1 MIKQAR
7 NVNFRKLSVFFVISL
22 MLFVGL
28 FINEAAPSGII
39 FADFISFRFAPRDT
53 LDEQTP
59 FNLGPFVQ
67 VTPLDA
73 IEPGRTYV
81 MKVYYTTH
89 NQDAKEGF
97 RLDIPDGVELVDPRN
112 TLYIRLRAAHTAYS
126 TSVTDAPDA
135 NATKWRK
142 NALISLPI
150 YTLARWDPDSDT
162 RTYDGDGVFYGNRF
176 ARERHDGRYNMSYH
190 EDSDG
195 KWDDKGVFVNGNRI
209 TIRYSAEDFETVV
222 PTARQRSDLHKADAP
237 VVRLSYLITCFVRFP
252 VNPIEST
259 YRFEYEVNAAPPV
272 APPTDP
278 RSFDTSTFN
287 SDNWRRLNTD
297 SLLPTDL
304 PQRFLDASPPFTL
317 VTDVQDALR
326 PGLLQ
331 HPPTSKIFNPPTHAP
346 VYGTHGGSN
355 RPDND
360 PDTNYPLHEYMEDSR
375 QTGTDI
381 PDYSE
386 DHFYVTV
393 PGVVGSVVHVGWGFR
408 AAAGEAPPEITS
420 TLPLAAGSLRNV
432 LKFTYG
438 SAIDNLS
445 GGRFRIAFPADWK
458 VSNKFLSVMDGDT
471 EIYKTDKDGT
481 VSGTDTDRVAFEAD
495 KRITVALDSAWGTQR
510 DDRELIIQLG
520 DVTAPV
526 PPRLPNTDDR
536 GTADDEADDVAYE
549 IYEFLCSESTRNGVL
564 GLFDRPEV
572 RVGNI
577 IGGGT
582 DRDPLKRK
590 LTIEPGRVFSGEENT
605 EFTLTFTAPGPMHD
619 SSLTINYIGAIAHLG
634 PQDTLEI
641 EDFKVE
647 TRGGVKSDLLPE
659 DNPPTVPLST
669 LNLHIPITRLDTGQ
683 QIIVSYTRE
692 AGIGIGTGAG
702 TDADPFIKPEIIA
715 ETLVGVGDPSASDI
729 EVDEIIGGVW
739 VAKAGSGKVDLSPA
753 SVEAGSQR
761 RDIALTYTA
770 YTDLENATLTI
781 KPDGI
786 VIDDDTQKLQ
796 TSTSTDY
803 GYVSGSDGLEV
814 NDAGDTLE
822 WSGLDL
828 EKGKTVT
835 ARIRRVNILAEAGEY
850 KWVVM
855 VDGAELQEGQ
865 GTDIN
870 DRPILSVVK
879 TSGDAVRFE
888 VDGTD
893 TFPAG
898 SEQTIN
904 FKFIAD
910 STPIRDGEVRLTIPP
925 TLGSKPT
932 KADATAGE
940 VSVSGEAQKSRNA
953 GAIGA
958 DQITVSGHTITVA
971 IGQLDVGESVTIT
984 YGAADDSRAVLHHVA
999 GAVEVSGTFRTSS
1012 GASTRT
1018 AGTATVTLSN
1028 VEDGK
1033 GAAVLSPGTI
1043 EAGSS
1048 NQAIAVEFTA
1058 AGTMDGGAVSLG
1070 IPDGWGSMQEDPTKR
1085 NYVTVRGAGVSLLPD
1100 NINDRYAIA
1109 TIDTLA
1115 KGGSFRFIY
1124 GGGTGSDVGAVVQDN
1139 VGTAQ
1144 FVIRS
1149 DGDGDGVFEAITST
1163 LEHTDREKIRNP
1175 DKTQK
1180 IYEDAPG
1187 ILQVKVTSAL
1197 DGTGTVTL
1205 DTPSV
1210 RAASDDVVLVFTY
1223 TPSQTIE
1230 DGVLKFTV
1238 PSSWS
1243 QPQVEEVSLPGYTEV
1258 EGVGLGSVTD
1268 DDKFSVTVPIFSLD
1282 KANEIRITYGATD
1295 AGRAVASATTGVDAF
1310 RFAVQGGEGGNL
1322 APIRTQP
1329 TVTVNPQASGKG
1341 KAVIAVTDGEGT
1353 LHTGDTGRELTVT
1366 YTAAGQMIGG
1376 KVRLEVPAD
1385 WSAPTADTVEI
1396 TPAIAP
1402 TFSGQMA
1409 IVEGVNLSAN
1419 GTVTFVYTGDVQ
1431 PKPTADTGVAFAVG
1445 VHGGDAA
1452 DEFEDVSGDDT
1463 MLTVDVDE
1471 ARQGAGSGEVAPRI
1485 VDAGATGVNLTFTYT
1500 AAGFVNAPRE
1510 FRVHVPPGW
1519 TTPSSAAMD
1528 PENKG
1533 TYTVVH
1539 RQMGVA
1545 TTVSVEKLAPVD
1557 RDMVARVKL
1566 GGLEVEAG
1574 DEIIFT
1580 YHNADAPANREV
1592 SRFVMLFDGRQVASN
1607 VSVRVQDSTPTQLTL
1622 SSAGTVSADEG
1633 AMPLGITVGLRDA
1646 DGHEVAMASDV
1657 SVTLTSSS
1665 AGMFSELAE
1674 GTGTESIT
1682 VTVAGGE
1689 VSAMVYY
1696 QDSTPGMATIT
1707 ATAPGLTM
1715 ASQPV
1720 TVTTSVIA
1728 ITEGSVTIEPALA
1741 MAGDTVTVSAMGTA
1755 GRTVMFS
1762 VGSIV
1767 TDHSMAEVSSGTYSG
1782 AFTVVADQ
1790 HADGMYDVSVSLNGQ
1805 SVMVSNALTLDSTM
1819 PTVMAMASPE
1829 TVADGE
1835 PVEISATVSDASSI
1849 TSVMADVSTLDTTQ
1863 TDGVALTMGA
1873 DGSYSASLV
1882 VSEDNT
1888 AINGSKTITVTAIDA
1903 AGNSGIGTAMVTLD
1917 NMLSYTS
1924 VIPAGTSLFH
1934 VPLAVEGLDTVG
1946 DLREMLGSNANLLIV
1961 YDRATD
1967 LWNSRSDDVPI
1978 TADLGILV
1986 SMSAEATVTFTGY
1999 AWDDGAS
2006 TINLTAGSNLIG
2018 LPVNDARLTN
2028 VSDIAALF
2036 ATGVVASVVVSTAEG
2051 YKSVAAAGDV
2061 NDGPVMGD
2069 AAYLVTATTD
2079 ATAALIG
2086 TGWSQDTAAAAPI
2099 TLVSHQVAG
2108 QTPVLDVN
2116 GSVVDETTGVAQDGF
2131 RVKVKNLS
2139 TKAALNRVTSTE
2151 KTTGYNMTFVDL
2163 KVGHAAQVGDVLEI
2177 SADSPSPLIGVQPV
2191 RHIVTVDDVKA
2202 TRIELADLIAY
2213 EIPSETE
2220 LLRNYPNPF
2229 NPETWIPYRL
2239 ASDADVV
2246 LTIYDS
2252 TGLAVR
2258 TLDMGHQTAA
2268 VYESRAKAIYWDGR
2282 NRFGEQV
2289 ASGIYFYSLSAG
2301 DFSATRK
2308 MLILK

>member
-1 MIKQAR
+1 MIKPR
-7 NVNFRKLSVFFVISL
+7 DVNFRKLSVFFVISL
-22 MLFVGL
+22 MLVVGL
-28 FINEAAPSGII
+28 FINDAAPQGRIYS
-39 FADFISFRFAPRDT
+39 DLISIY
-53 LDEQTP
+53 
-59 FNLGPFVQ
+59 FN
-67 VTPLDA
+67 PLDSPEA
-73 IEPGRTYV
+73 TDIIPIDDITAGQYQLRV
-81 MKVYYTTH
+81 AYTSH
-89 NQDAKEGF
+89 NDDDKAGF
-97 RLDIPDGVELVDPRN
+97 RVDIPDGIVLDRSSLRVR
-112 TLYIRLRAAHTAYS
+112 IRAFTAGDS
-126 TSVTDAPDA
+126 RLAGAPLMFLPDTNAPDSVA
-135 NATKWRK
+135 FNAFTDSQKFG
-142 NALISLPI
+142 
-150 YTLARWDPDSDT
+150 ARRRSDGFYYFDSDPIPHHPRFKQSGT
-162 RTYDGDGVFYGNRF
+162 AEYALTGGESPFTDQTSIDQTGGRFLTLHDTDGEGTF
-176 ARERHDGRYNMSYH
+176 S
-190 EDSDG
+190 
-195 KWDDKGVFVNGNRI
+195 DKGIFLNGNEI
-209 TIRYSAEDFETVV
+209 IIRHSAGDFEDKTQ
-222 PTARQRSDLHKADAP
+222 PNRSAQEKTDRP
-237 VVRLSYLITCFVRFP
+237 IVQVTYLIWCDVTIP
-252 VNPIEST
+252 ASESDVT
-259 YRFEYEVNAAPPV
+259 YTFEYEVNTPASGASADAWRPLNRESIDVTASGKLPAAYHTGGAKEIDVTMDVPQNEFP
-272 APPTDP
+272 
-278 RSFDTSTFN
+278 DT
-287 SDNWRRLNTD
+287 
-297 SLLPTDL
+297 
-304 PQRFLDASPPFTL
+304 
-317 VTDVQDALR
+317 
-326 PGLLQ
+326 
-331 HPPTSKIFNPPTHAP
+331 KITVFVPNNKAP
-346 VYGTHGGSN
+346 VYGSHGFGPVLEPRESADSYIT
-355 RPDND
+355 RSRVGD
-360 PDTNYPLHEYMEDSR
+360 PDADTLSIKVR
-375 QTGTDI
+375 G
-381 PDYSE
+381 
-386 DHFYVTV
+386 
-393 PGVVGSVVHVGWGFR
+393 GASVQVGWGFR
-408 AAAGEAPPEITS
+408 ETADEEPPDITVATDS
-420 TLPLAAGSLRNV
+420 TLPLAAGSYWNV
-432 LKFTYG
+432 LKFTYRPT
-438 SAIDNLS
+438 ADNLS
-445 GGRFRIAFPADWK
+445 DGRFRIAFPSDWE
-458 VSNKFLSVMDGDT
+458 VSNKFLSVMEEGDDGPVT
-471 EIYKTDKDGT
+471 IYETNGEGA
-481 VSGTDTDRVAFEAD
+481 VSADSDTDRVDFEAD
-495 KRITVALDSAWGTQR
+495 KRITVALDSAWGPQR
-510 DDRELIIQLG
+510 FNRDLIIQLG
-520 DVTAPV
+520 DVTAPI
-526 PPRLPNTDDR
+526 PSRLDEAATDDY
-536 GTADDEADDVAYE
+536 AAHAE
-549 IYEFLCSESTRNGVL
+549 YEFLCSESTRNDVL
-564 GLFDRPEV
+564 SLLPSPPVV

-577 IGGGT
+577 KGGT

-605 EFTLTFTAPGPMHD
+605 EFTLTFTAPGPMHN
-619 SSLTINYIGAIAHLG
+619 SSLELLFGPEGADMAHLG
-634 PQDTLEI
+634 PQDTPVKA
-641 EDFKVE
+641 DFNVE
-647 TRGGVKSDLLPE
+647 PRGGATLD
-659 DNPPTVPLST
+659 DTTDPTPWTVDEGTATAPAKLT
-669 LNLHIPITRLDTGQ
+669 IPIAKLDTGQ
-683 QIIVSYTRE
+683 QIIVSYTR
-692 AGIGIGTGAG
+692 AAAIGSSA
-702 TDADPFIKPEIIA
+702 DADITAWTTVRRYAVKVS
-715 ETLVGVGDPSASDI
+715 TGTYASV
-729 EVDEIIGGVW
+729 EVSGGVW
-739 VAKAGSGKVDLSPA
+739 VAKAGSGKLDLSPA

-761 RDIALTYTA
+761 RDIDLTYEA
-770 YTDLENATLTI
+770 YTDLEDATITI
-781 KPDGI
+781 EPKGI
-786 VIDDDTQKLQ
+786 VLDDDQKLQ
-796 TSTSTDY
+796 TDTSTDY
-803 GYVSGSDGLEV
+803 GYVSGSEGLVV
-814 NDAGDTLE
+814 NDGDTLE

-835 ARIRRVNILAEAGEY
+835 AKIRRVNILAEADEY
-850 KWVVM
+850 EWGVM
-855 VDGAELQEGQ
+855 VNDTKLANDET
-865 GTDIN
+865 TDID

-888 VDGTD
+888 VDGDD
-893 TFPAG
+893 TFRAG
-898 SEQTIN
+898 SKATIN

-910 STPIRDGEVRLTIPP
+910 STPIRDGEVRLTIPS
-925 TLGSKPT
+925 TLGFSPPT

-940 VSVSGEAQKSRNA
+940 VAVSGEALKSGGA
-953 GAIGA
+953 GGIGA
-958 DQITVSGHTITVA
+958 DQITLSGRTITVA
-971 IGQLDVGESVTIT
+971 IGRLDVDESVTIT
-984 YGAADDSRAVLHHVA
+984 YGAADDSKAVLHHAA
-999 GAVEVSGTFRTSS
+999 GAVEVAGTFRTSR

-1028 VEDGK
+1028 VEDGM

-1048 NQAIAVEFTA
+1048 NRAIEVVFTA
-1058 AGTMDGGAVSLG
+1058 AGTMDGGAVSLE
-1070 IPDGWGSMQEDPTKR
+1070 IPDGWGSMQNDPTQR
-1085 NYVTVRGAGVSLLPD
+1085 NYVTTRGAGVSAVE
-1100 NINDRYAIA
+1100 IADRYAIA

-1124 GGGTGSDVGAVVQDN
+1124 GGGTGAAVGAEVQDN

-1149 DGDGDGVFEAITST
+1149 DGDGDGVFEAIESD
-1163 LEHTDREKIRNP
+1163 LEHTGREKIRNP

-1180 IYEDAPG
+1180 IYKDAAG

-1205 DTPSV
+1205 DTSSV

-1223 TPSQTIE
+1223 KPSQTIE
-1230 DGVLKFTV
+1230 DGELKFTV

-1258 EGVGLGSVTD
+1258 EGVGLGSVAD

-1282 KANEIRITYGATD
+1282 KANDIKITYGATD

-1310 RFAVQGGEGGNL
+1310 RFAVRGGESGNL

-1341 KAVIAVTDGEGT
+1341 KAVIAITDGEGS

-1366 YTAAGQMIGG
+1366 YTAAGQMVGG
-1376 KVRLEVPAD
+1376 KVRLAVPAG
-1385 WSAPTADTVEI
+1385 WSAPTADTVTI

-1431 PKPTADTGVAFAVG
+1431 PNVGTGVAFAVG

-1452 DEFEDVSGDDT
+1452 DDFDDVSGDET

-1471 ARQGAGSGEVAPRI
+1471 ARRGAGSGEVAPRI

-1500 AAGFVNAPRE
+1500 AVGLVNAPRE
-1510 FRVHVPPGW
+1510 FRVQVPPGW
-1519 TTPSSAAMD
+1519 TAPSSAPMD

-1533 TYTVVH
+1533 TYTVAH
-1539 RQMGVA
+1539 RHMGVT
-1545 TTVSVEKLAPVD
+1545 TTVSVEKLTPVG

-1580 YHNADAPANREV
+1580 YQNADAPANREV
-1592 SRFVMLFDGRQVASN
+1592 SEFVMLFDGQRVNSN

-1622 SSAGTVSADEG
+1622 SSAGTVSADDG

-1646 DGHEVAMASDV
+1646 EGHEVAMVSDV

-1665 AGMFSELAE
+1665 AGTFSELAE

-1696 QDSTPGMATIT
+1696 QDSTPGIATIT

-1767 TDHSMAEVSSGTYSG
+1767 TDHSMAEVSSGAYSG
-1782 AFTVVADQ
+1782 SFTVVADQ
-1790 HADGMYDVSVSLNGQ
+1790 HPDGMYDVSVSLNGQ

-1829 TVADGE
+1829 TIANGE

-1863 TDGVALTMGA
+1863 TDGVALTMGT
-1873 DGSYSASLV
+1873 DGAYSASVV

-1903 AGNSGIGTAMVTLD
+1903 AGNSGSGTAMVTLD
-1917 NMLSYTS
+1917 NQLSYTS
-1924 VIPAGTSLFH
+1924 QIPAGTSLFH
-1934 VPLAVEGLDTVG
+1934 VPLAVEGLNTVG
-1946 DLREMLGSNANLLIV
+1946 DLREMLGSDANLLIV
-1961 YDRATD
+1961 YDSATD

-1978 TADLGILV
+1978 TADLGILL

-2036 ATGVVASVVVSTAEG
+2036 ATGVVTSVVVSTADG
-2051 YKSVAAAGDV
+2051 YKSVTAAGDV

-2099 TLVSHQVAG
+2099 ALVNHQVAG
-2108 QTPVLDVN
+2108 QTPVLEVN
-2116 GSVVDETTGVAQDGF
+2116 GSVVDETNGVAQDGF

-2139 TKAALNRVTSTE
+2139 TKAALNRVTSAE
-2151 KTTGYNMTFVDL
+2151 AATGYNMTFVDL

-2191 RHIVTVDDVKA
+2191 RHIVTIDDVKA

-2239 ASDADVV
+2239 ASDAEVV

-2252 TGLAVR
+2252 TGLVVR
-2258 TLDMGHQTAA
+2258 TLDMGHQMAA

-2308 MLILK
+2308 MMILK

>member
-1 MIKQAR
+1 MIKRLNQR
-7 NVNFRKLSVFFVISL
+7 NVNFQKLSVFFVISL

-28 FINEAAPSGII
+28 FINEAAPQGLI
-39 FADFISFRFAPRDT
+39 FSDLMSFQFFPVGGTDEVAPQEERI
-53 LDEQTP
+53 
-59 FNLGPFVQ
+59 
-67 VTPLDA
+67 PLDA
-73 IEPGRTYV
+73 IEYGSTYW
-81 MKVYYTTH
+81 MKAYYTTH
-89 NQDAKEGF
+89 NDDGKQGF
-97 RLDIPDGVELVDPRN
+97 RLDIPDELELVDPRN
-112 TLYIRLRAAHTAYS
+112 TLSIRVRAFHTSYS
-126 TSVTDAPDA
+126 NSVLSSGTPPP
-135 NATKWRK
+135 NEVSGWFPGVTNYLQR
-142 NALISLPI
+142 
-150 YTLARWDPDSDT
+150 YTLARDHTNVAAGPKVPPSLGYPPGDE
-162 RTYDGDGVFYGNRF
+162 GDGVIYGNPSYHKGWF
-176 ARERHDGRYNMSYH
+176 AEVPYAYEMSYS
-190 EDSDG
+190 EDPPDLSDQNQ
-195 KWDDKGVFVNGNRI
+195 KGVFVNENRI
-209 TIRYSAEDFETVV
+209 TIRQSAD
-222 PTARQRSDLHKADAP
+222 DLEAVAQNPRNNDHKMDAP
-237 VVRLSYLITCFVRFP
+237 VVRVHYLITCKVRFP
-252 VNPIEST
+252 AVKPIST
-259 YRFEYEVNAAPPV
+259 TYTFSYEVQTEDDGWRPLNTTSLNVQNLPSRFHRFE
-272 APPTDP
+272 
-278 RSFDTSTFN
+278 TSTTPPDVTHN
-287 SDNWRRLNTD
+287 SRLLIFD
-297 SLLPTDL
+297 
-304 PQRFLDASPPFTL
+304 PQNR
-317 VTDVQDALR
+317 
-326 PGLLQ
+326 
-331 HPPTSKIFNPPTHAP
+331 AP
-346 VYGTHGGSN
+346 VYGPHGSSGK
-355 RPDND
+355 PDD
-360 PDTNYPLHEYMEDSR
+360 MSVTEYIHSRR
-375 QTGTDI
+375 QTGTPSDAN
-381 PDYSE
+381 
-386 DHFYVTV
+386 FYVTV
-393 PGVVGSVVHVGWGFR
+393 RGSASVQVGWGFR
-408 AAAGEAPPEITS
+408 EAAGDPLPDITVATDVDVEES

-432 LKFTYG
+432 LKFIYRPT
-438 SAIDNLS
+438 ADNLS
-445 GGRFRIAFPADWK
+445 GGRFRIAFPAGGWK
-458 VSNKFLSVMDGDT
+458 VSNKFLSVIDGDT
-471 EIYKTDKDGT
+471 EIYETDGDGN
-481 VSGTDTDRVAFEAD
+481 VSADSDTDRVTFEAD
-495 KRITVALDSAWGTQR
+495 KRITVALDSAWGPQR
-510 DDRELIIQLG
+510 GDRDLIIQFG
-520 DVTAPV
+520 DVTAPI
-526 PPRLPNTDDR
+526 PPRLPDTDNDAGDQNTN
-536 GTADDEADDVAYE
+536 VAYFT
-549 IYEFLCSESTRNGVL
+549 YQFLYSESTRNSVL
-564 GLFDRPEV
+564 GPLPSQPGV
-572 RVGNI
+572 RVGDI

-582 DRDPLKRK
+582 DRDPLERK
-590 LTIEPGRVFSGEENT
+590 LTIEPGRVFPGETDT
-605 EFTLTFTAPGPMHD
+605 EFTLTFTAPGPMYD
-619 SSLTINYIGAIAHLG
+619 SSLHIRYSGGAAHLG
-634 PQDTLEI
+634 PQDAPVR
-641 EDFKVE
+641 EDFKVTGRGQPKPILGSE
-647 TRGGVKSDLLPE
+647 TAPINFSNVGGAALLL
-659 DNPPTVPLST
+659 D
-669 LNLHIPITRLDTGQ
+669 IPIIKLDTGQ

-692 AGIGIGTGAG
+692 AGIGDGTDAG
-702 TDADPFIKPEIIA
+702 TDPFILPEITADTVIGSTIA
-715 ETLVGVGDPSASDI
+715 RYVNNDEDWAADI
-729 EVDEIIGGVW
+729 GADDVEVSGGVW
-739 VAKAGSGKVDLSPA
+739 VAAAGSGKLDLSPA

-761 RDIALTYTA
+761 RDITLTYTA
-770 YTDLENATLTI
+770 YTDLEGITLTI
-781 KPDGI
+781 EPKGI
-786 VIDDDTQKLQ
+786 VIDDDTQQLQ
-796 TSTSTDY
+796 TDTSTDY
-803 GYVSGSDGLEV
+803 GYVSGSEGFVV
-814 NDAGDTLE
+814 NDGDTLE

-835 ARIRRVNILAEAGEY
+835 ARIRRVNILAEADEY
-850 KWVVM
+850 EWGVM
-855 VDGAELQEGQ
+855 VDGEELANDTT
-865 GTDIN
+865 TDID

-888 VDGTD
+888 VDGED
-893 TFPAG
+893 TFRAG
-898 SEQTIN
+898 SKAKIN

-910 STPIRDGEVRLTIPP
+910 STPIRDGEVRLTIPS
-925 TLGSKPT
+925 TLGSPPT

-940 VSVSGEAQKSRNA
+940 VAVEGDADKSGGA
-953 GAIGA
+953 GDIGA
-958 DQITVSGHTITVA
+958 DQITVSGRTITVA
-971 IGQLDVGESVTIT
+971 IGRLDVGGSVTIK
-984 YGAADDSRAVLHHVA
+984 YGAADDSQAVLHHVA
-999 GAVEVSGTFRTSS
+999 GAVQVSGTFRTSS

-1028 VEDGK
+1028 VEDGT
-1033 GAAVLSPGTI
+1033 GTAVLSPGTI

-1048 NQAIAVEFTA
+1048 NRAIEVVFTA

-1070 IPDGWGSMQEDPTKR
+1070 IPDGWGAMQNDPTQR
-1085 NYVTVRGAGVSLLPD
+1085 NYVTTRGAGVSAVE
-1100 NINDRYAIA
+1100 ITDRHAIA
-1109 TIDTLA
+1109 TIDTLS

-1124 GGGTGSDVGAVVQDN
+1124 GGGTGAAVGAEVQDN

-1144 FVIRS
+1144 FVIKS
-1149 DGDGDGVFEAITST
+1149 DGDGDGVFAALTSD
-1163 LEHTDREKIRNP
+1163 LEHTGREQIRNP

-1180 IYEDAPG
+1180 IYKDADG
-1187 ILQVKVTSAL
+1187 VLQVKVTSAL

-1210 RAASDDVVLVFTY
+1210 RAASDDVKLVFIY
-1223 TPSQTIE
+1223 KPSQTIE
-1230 DGVLKFTV
+1230 DGELRFTV

-1258 EGVGLGSVTD
+1258 DGVGLGSVMD

-1282 KANEIRITYGATD
+1282 KANEITITYGATE

-1310 RFAVQGGEGGNL
+1310 RFAVQGGESGNL

-1366 YTAAGQMIGG
+1366 YTAVGQMVGG
-1376 KVRLEVPAD
+1376 KVRLEVPAG
-1385 WSAPTADTVEI
+1385 WSAPTAETVAI
-1396 TPAIAP
+1396 TPAIPP

-1431 PKPTADTGVAFAVG
+1431 PKVGTGVAFAVG
-1445 VHGGDAA
+1445 VDGGDAA
-1452 DEFEDVSGDDT
+1452 DKFDNVSGDET

-1471 ARQGAGSGEVAPRI
+1471 ARQGAGSGEVTPRI

-1500 AAGFVNAPRE
+1500 AVGIINAPRE
-1510 FRVHVPPGW
+1510 FRVQVPIGW
-1519 TTPSSAAMD
+1519 TAPSSAAMD

-1533 TYTVVH
+1533 TYTVAH
-1539 RQMGVA
+1539 RHMGVA
-1545 TTVSVEKLAPVD
+1545 TTVSVEKLAPVG

-1592 SRFVMLFDGRQVASN
+1592 SEFVMLFDGRQVGSN
-1607 VSVRVQDSTPTQLTL
+1607 VSVRVQASTPSQLTL
-1622 SSAGTVSADEG
+1622 SSAGTVSADDG

-1657 SVTLTSSS
+1657 AVTLTSSS
-1665 AGMFSELAE
+1665 AGTFSELAE

-1682 VTVAGGE
+1682 VTVAGGD

-1696 QDSTPGMATIT
+1696 QDSTPGIATIT

-1720 TVTTSVIA
+1720 TVTTSVVA

-1767 TDHSMAEVSSGTYSG
+1767 TDRSMAEVSSGAYSG
-1782 AFTVVADQ
+1782 SFTVVADQ

-1805 SVMVSNALTLDSTM
+1805 GAMVSNALTLDSTM
-1819 PTVMAMASPE
+1819 PTVMAMAAPD
-1829 TVADGE
+1829 TVANGE

-1849 TSVMADVSTLDTTQ
+1849 TSVMADVSMLDTTQ
-1863 TDGVALTMGA
+1863 TDAVSLTMGA
-1873 DGSYSASLV
+1873 DGSYSASVV

-1888 AINGSKTITVTAIDA
+1888 AINGAKTITVTAIDA
-1903 AGNSGIGTAMVTLD
+1903 AGNSGSGTAMVTLD

-1924 VIPAGTSLFH
+1924 TIPAGTSLFH
-1934 VPLAVEGLDTVG
+1934 VPLAVEGLNTVG
-1946 DLREMLGSNANLLIV
+1946 DLREMLGSDANLLIV
-1961 YDRATD
+1961 YDSATD

-1978 TADLGILV
+1978 TPDLGILI
-1986 SMSAEATVTFTGY
+1986 SMSVEATVTFTGY

-2036 ATGVVASVVVSTAEG
+2036 ATGVVASVVVSTADG

-2086 TGWSQDTAAAAPI
+2086 TGWSNDTAAAAPSG
-2099 TLVSHQVAG
+2099 LVSHQVAG

-2116 GSVVDETTGVAQDGF
+2116 GSVVDETTGVVQDGF

-2139 TKAALNRVTSTE
+2139 TKAALNRVTSAET
-2151 KTTGYNMTFVDL
+2151 TTGYNMTFVDL

-2191 RHIVTVDDVKA
+2191 RHIVTIDDVKA

-2220 LLRNYPNPF
+2220 LLHNYPNPF

-2239 ASDADVV
+2239 ASDAEVV

-2252 TGLAVR
+2252 TGQVVR
-2258 TLDMGHQTAA
+2258 TLDMGHQMAA

-2301 DFSATRK
+2301 EFSATRK
-2308 MLILK
+2308 MMILK

>member
-1 MIKQAR
+1 MIKPR
-7 NVNFRKLSVFFVISL
+7 NVNFRKLSVFFVIGL
-22 MLFVGL
+22 VLFVGL
-28 FINEAAPSGII
+28 FINEAAPQGLI
-39 FADFISFRFAPRDT
+39 FSDLISFQFHPIRGADEEAPLSGT
-53 LDEQTP
+53 II
-59 FNLGPFVQ
+59 
-67 VTPLDA
+67 PLDA
-73 IEPGRTYV
+73 IEPGSTYW
-81 MKVYYTTH
+81 MRALYTTH
-89 NQDAKEGF
+89 NDDGKKGF
-97 RLDIPDGVELVDPRN
+97 RLDIPPEVELVDPKG
-112 TLYIRLRAAHTAYS
+112 TLSVRVRAFHTSYS
-126 TSVTDAPDA
+126 NDELSSSTPPPNVVDGWFPGAVDY
-135 NATKWRK
+135 
-142 NALISLPI
+142 LPR
-150 YTLARWDPDSDT
+150 YTLARDHTNVRPGRLWRSRGTPPGDE
-162 RTYDGDGVFYGNRF
+162 GDGVIYGNEIAISRGYHTGWF
-176 ARERHDGRYNMSYH
+176 AENPYAYEMDYS
-190 EDSDG
+190 EDPLALSDQNQ
-195 KWDDKGVFVNGNRI
+195 KGIFVIDNRI
-209 TIRYSAEDFETVV
+209 TIRQSVDDLEALGEAAD
-222 PTARQRSDLHKADAP
+222 QRNNDHKMDAP
-237 VVRLSYLITCFVRFP
+237 VVRVHYLLTYKVRFP
-252 VNPIEST
+252 VNTDDAT
-259 YRFEYEVNAAPPV
+259 YTFSYEVETEDDGWRELDTTSLDIQNLPSRFHHFIVRTPADFAAL
-272 APPTDP
+272 AA
-278 RSFDTSTFN
+278 N
-287 SDNWRRLNTD
+287 SRNEIY
-297 SLLPTDL
+297 
-304 PQRFLDASPPFTL
+304 SPEN
-317 VTDVQDALR
+317 R
-326 PGLLQ
+326 
-331 HPPTSKIFNPPTHAP
+331 AP
-346 VYGTHGGSN
+346 VYGPHGAAGRPAGVSTTQYIEN
-355 RPDND
+355 R
-360 PDTNYPLHEYMEDSR
+360 R
-375 QTGTDI
+375 QTGTPSDAN
-381 PDYSE
+381 
-386 DHFYVTV
+386 FYVTV
-393 PGVVGSVVHVGWGFR
+393 RAPSVQVQVGWDFR
-408 AAAGEAPPEITS
+408 AAAADEPPYITVATDADEAAS
-420 TLPLAAGSLRNV
+420 TYPLAAGSLRNV
-432 LKFTYG
+432 LEFTYRPT
-438 SAIDNLS
+438 AENLS
-445 GGRFRIAFPADWK
+445 GGRFRIAFPSGWE

-481 VSGTDTDRVAFEAD
+481 VSGTDTSRVDFEAD
-495 KRITVALDSAWGTQR
+495 KRITVALDSAWGPQR
-510 DDRELIIQLG
+510 VDRYLIIQLG
-520 DVTAPV
+520 DVTTPV
-526 PPRLPNTDDR
+526 PSRLPATDNR
-536 GTADDEADDVAYE
+536 GTAYE
-549 IYEFLCSESTRNGVL
+549 TYEFLCSESTRNDVL
-564 GLFDRPEV
+564 GLFSRPKV

-577 IGGGT
+577 IGGGA
-582 DRDPLKRK
+582 RDSLKRK
-590 LTIEPGRVFSGEENT
+590 LTIEPGRVFSGETNT

-619 SSLTINYIGAIAHLG
+619 SDLELLFGPEGVDMAHLG
-634 PQDTLEI
+634 PMDTFDKT
-641 EDFKVE
+641 DFTVRG
-647 TRGGVKSDLLPE
+647 RGGADDPTQDDLS
-659 DNPPTVPLST
+659 VT
-669 LNLHIPITRLDTGQ
+669 LGTATDPAKLKINSITLDKGQ

-692 AGIGIGTGAG
+692 EGIGPGTGAG
-702 TDADPFIKPEIIA
+702 DDFIAPSITARTVVTGAAWFSIA
-715 ETLVGVGDPSASDI
+715 RRTRLGAHVE
-729 EVDEIIGGVW
+729 EIIGGEW
-739 VAKAGSGKVDLSPA
+739 VDVAGSGKLDLVPA

-761 RDIALTYTA
+761 RDITLTYEA

-781 KPDGI
+781 EPDGI
-786 VIDDDTQKLQ
+786 VLDDDQKLQ
-796 TSTSTDY
+796 TDTSTDY
-803 GYVSGSDGLEV
+803 GYVSGSEGLVVNADG
-814 NDAGDTLE
+814 NKIE

-835 ARIRRVNILAEAGEY
+835 ARIRRVNILAEADEY
-850 KWVVM
+850 LWKVN
-855 VDGAELQEGQ
+855 VDDEPLQAGQ
-865 GTDIN
+865 GTDID

-888 VDGTD
+888 VDGEN
-893 TFPAG
+893 TFRAG
-898 SEQTIN
+898 SKATIK

-932 KADATAGE
+932 TADATAGE
-940 VSVSGEAQKSRNA
+940 VSVSGEALKSGGA
-953 GAIGA
+953 GGIGA
-958 DQITVSGHTITVA
+958 DQITISGRTITVA
-971 IGQLDVGESVTIT
+971 IGRLDVDESVTIT
-984 YGAADDSRAVLHHVA
+984 YGAADDSKAVLHHAA
-999 GAVEVSGTFRTSS
+999 GAVQVSGTFRTSS

-1028 VEDGK
+1028 VEDGT
-1033 GAAVLSPGTI
+1033 GTARLSPGSI

-1048 NQAIAVEFTA
+1048 NRAIEVEFTA
-1058 AGTMDGGAVSLG
+1058 AGTMDGGAVSLE
-1070 IPDGWGSMQEDPTKR
+1070 IPDGWGSLQEDPTKR
-1085 NYVTVRGAGVSLLPD
+1085 NYVTTRGAGVSAVE
-1100 NINDRYAIA
+1100 IADRYAIA

-1115 KGGSFRFIY
+1115 EGGSFRFIY
-1124 GGGTGSDVGAVVQDN
+1124 GGGTGSDVGAEVQDN

-1163 LEHTDREKIRNP
+1163 LEHTGREKIRNP
-1175 DKTQK
+1175 DKTQFLYK
-1180 IYEDAPG
+1180 DAAG

-1205 DTPSV
+1205 DTSSV

-1223 TPSQTIE
+1223 KPSQTIE
-1230 DGVLKFTV
+1230 DGELKFTV

-1258 EGVGLGSVTD
+1258 DGVGLGSVTD
-1268 DDKFSVTVPIFSLD
+1268 DDRFSVTVPIFSLD
-1282 KANEIRITYGATD
+1282 KANEITITYGATD

-1310 RFAVQGGEGGNL
+1310 RFAVRGGESGNL

-1366 YTAAGQMIGG
+1366 YTAAGQMVGG
-1376 KVRLEVPAD
+1376 KVRLAVPAG
-1385 WSAPTADTVEI
+1385 WSAPTADTVTI

-1431 PKPTADTGVAFAVG
+1431 PNVGTGVAFAVG

-1452 DEFEDVSGDDT
+1452 DDFDDVSGDET

-1500 AAGFVNAPRE
+1500 AVGLVNAPRE
-1510 FRVHVPPGW
+1510 FRVQVPPGW
-1519 TTPSSAAMD
+1519 TAPSSAAMD

-1533 TYTVVH
+1533 TYTVAH
-1539 RQMGVA
+1539 RHMGVT
-1545 TTVSVEKLAPVD
+1545 TTVSVEKLAPVG

-1574 DEIIFT
+1574 DEISFT

-1592 SRFVMLFDGRQVASN
+1592 SNFVMLFDGRPVDSN
-1607 VSVRVQDSTPTQLTL
+1607 VSVRVQASTPSQLTL
-1622 SSAGTVSADEG
+1622 SSAGTVSADDG

-1646 DGHEVAMASDV
+1646 EGHEVAMASDV
-1657 SVTLTSSS
+1657 AVTLTSSS
-1665 AGMFSELAE
+1665 AGTFSELAE

-1682 VTVAGGE
+1682 VTVAGGD

-1715 ASQPV
+1715 ASHPV

-1741 MAGDTVTVSAMGTA
+1741 RAGDTVTVSAMGTA

-1767 TDHSMAEVSSGTYSG
+1767 TDRSMAEVSSGAYSG
-1782 AFTVVADQ
+1782 SFTVVADPHADVVQ
-1790 HADGMYDVSVSLNGQ
+1790 HPDGMYDVSVSLNGQ
-1805 SVMVSNALTLDSTM
+1805 SAMVSNALTLDSTM

-1835 PVEISATVSDASSI
+1835 SVEISATVSDASSI
-1849 TSVMADVSTLDTTQ
+1849 TSVMADVSMLDTTQ
-1863 TDGVALTMGA
+1863 TDAVALTMGA
-1873 DGSYSASLV
+1873 DGSYSASVV
-1882 VSEDNT
+1882 VSEANT
-1888 AINGSKTITVTAIDA
+1888 ALNGAKTITITAIDA
-1903 AGNSGIGTAMVTLD
+1903 AGNSGSGTAMVTLD
-1917 NMLSYTS
+1917 NKLSYTS
-1924 VIPAGTSLFH
+1924 QIPAGISLFH

-1978 TADLGILV
+1978 TADLGILL

-2006 TINLTAGSNLIG
+2006 TLNLTAGSNFIG
-2018 LPVNDARLTN
+2018 LPVNDARLNN
-2028 VSDIAALF
+2028 VSDIAGLF
-2036 ATGVVASVVVSTAEG
+2036 ARGVVVSVVVLTAEG
-2051 YKSVAAAGDV
+2051 YKSVAAAADV
-2061 NDGPVMGD
+2061 NDGLVEDVNDEPVMGD

-2079 ATAALIG
+2079 ATAILLG
-2086 TGWSQDTAAAAPI
+2086 TGWSQDTTGAAPSG
-2099 TLVSHQVAG
+2099 LVTHQVAG

-2116 GSVVDETTGVAQDGF
+2116 GSVVDETTGVVQDGF

-2139 TKAALNRVTSTE
+2139 TKAALNRVTSAETA
-2151 KTTGYNMTFVDL
+2151 TGYNMTFVDL

-2246 LTIYDS
+2246 LTIYD
-2252 TGLAVR
+2252 TAGQVVR

-2301 DFSATRK
+2301 EFSATRK

>member
-1 MIKQAR
+1 MVKPK
-7 NVNFRKLSVFFVISL
+7 NVNFRKLSVFFILSL
-22 MLFVGL
+22 ILFVGL
-28 FINEAAPSGII
+28 FINEAAPQGVVFSDLVGFQILPYGSQHAVRSGDLIAMKDI
-39 FADFISFRFAPRDT
+39 RHGNAY
-53 LDEQTP
+53 
-59 FNLGPFVQ
+59 NL
-67 VTPLDA
+67 
-73 IEPGRTYV
+73 R
-81 MKVYYTTH
+81 VYYTSH
-89 NQDAKEGF
+89 NTDNKEGF
-97 RLDIPDGVELVDPRN
+97 RVTIPEGIELIPGSIHVRV
-112 TLYIRLRAAHTAYS
+112 R
-126 TSVTDAPDA
+126 
-135 NATKWRK
+135 
-142 NALISLPI
+142 ALIPGS
-150 YTLARWDPDSDT
+150 
-162 RTYDGDGVFYGNRF
+162 RF
-176 ARERHDGRYNMSYH
+176 IRGTSIAGPFR
-190 EDSDG
+190 SDG
-195 KWDDKGVFVNGNRI
+195 MVFRNPPYHSSFTESPFTHKMNFHEGIGGGNWGDKGVYYDGNQI
-209 TIRYSAEDFETVV
+209 TIRQSA
-222 PTARQRSDLHKADAP
+222 SDLYDLDDADRAAMDPPLAARNRNDEP
-237 VVRLSYLITCFVRFP
+237 VVRITYLLYCQIRFP
-252 VNPIEST
+252 TKSTAETYKFT
-259 YRFEYEVNAAPPV
+259 YRVNAPG
-272 APPTDP
+272 
-278 RSFDTSTFN
+278 DTS
-287 SDNWRRLNTD
+287 SDNWREMDTTSIVTVDPNSNTD
-297 SLLPTDL
+297 GLLSITGYGNLPSKFHSGGGYPAMAYWTTDNTLTGPLHHVLTGDVRSAYAVAVHVPNDRSPIYGSHGAPNFDRHGILLPAPLYGVTHD
-304 PQRFLDASPPFTL
+304 PSIHNRRQRLGD
-317 VTDVQDALR
+317 
-326 PGLLQ
+326 
-331 HPPTSKIFNPPTHAP
+331 
-346 VYGTHGGSN
+346 
-355 RPDND
+355 
-360 PDTNYPLHEYMEDSR
+360 
-375 QTGTDI
+375 
-381 PDYSE
+381 
-386 DHFYVTV
+386 
-393 PGVVGSVVHVGWGFR
+393 PGVPADEPRAESDANFYLRVQGAAEVEVGWGFR
-408 AAAGEAPPEITS
+408 EAADDELPDITVATDN

-432 LKFTYG
+432 LKFTYTPTT
-438 SAIDNLS
+438 DNLS
-445 GGRFRIAFPADWK
+445 GGRFRIAFPSGWK
-458 VSNKFLSVMDGDT
+458 VSNKFISIIEREVGDDSTVIGLYSTDGA
-471 EIYKTDKDGT
+471 GT
-481 VSGTDTDRVAFEAD
+481 VLADSDTDRVDFEAD
-495 KRITVALDSAWGTQR
+495 KRITVAFDSAWGPQR
-510 DDRELIIQLG
+510 RDRELLILLG
-520 DVTAPV
+520 DVTAPI
-526 PPRLPNTDDR
+526 PSRLSHTDNR
-536 GTADDEADDVAYE
+536 GAPYE
-549 IYEFLCSESTRNGVL
+549 IYEFLCSESTRNDVL
-564 GLFDRPEV
+564 GLFDRPAV

-605 EFTLTFTAPGPMHD
+605 EFTLTFTAPGPMHG
-619 SSLTINYIGAIAHLG
+619 SSLDLSFGPPGLDMAHLG
-634 PQDTLEI
+634 PQNTPVAENFNVD
-641 EDFKVE
+641 
-647 TRGGVKSDLLPE
+647 TRGGAKLDYSTDPTTPWTVTAGMAPDPP
-659 DNPPTVPLST
+659 DPANPPTPAKLT
-669 LNLHIPITRLDTGQ
+669 IPIETLDKGQ

-692 AGIGIGTGAG
+692 EGIGDSA
-702 TDADPFIKPEIIA
+702 DADITA
-715 ETLVGVGDPSASDI
+715 ETTVGSTTAPIPEADVS
-729 EVDEIIGGVW
+729 GGEW
-739 VAKAGSGKVDLSPA
+739 VAKAGSGKLDLEPS

-761 RDIALTYTA
+761 RDITLTYTA
-770 YTDLENATLTI
+770 YTDLEGATITI
-781 KPDGI
+781 EPDGI
-786 VIDDDTQKLQ
+786 VIDDDQKLQ
-796 TSTSTDY
+796 TDTSTDY
-803 GYVSGSDGLEV
+803 GYVSGSEGLVVNADG
-814 NDAGDTLE
+814 NMIE
-822 WSGLDL
+822 WSSLDL

-835 ARIRRVNILAEAGEY
+835 ARIRRVNILAEADEY
-850 KWVVM
+850 LWEVN
-855 VDGAELQEGQ
+855 VDGKPLEEGQ
-865 GTDIN
+865 ATDID
-870 DRPILSVVK
+870 DRSILSVVK

-888 VDGTD
+888 VDGEA
-893 TFPAG
+893 TFSAG

-910 STPIRDGEVRLTIPP
+910 STPIRDGEVRLTIPS
-925 TLGSKPT
+925 TLGSPPT

-958 DQITVSGHTITVA
+958 DQITISGRTITVA
-971 IGQLDVGESVTIT
+971 IGQLDVGGSVTIT
-984 YGAADDSRAVLHHVA
+984 YGAADDSRAVLHHAA
-999 GAVEVSGTFRTSS
+999 GAVQVSGTFRTSS

-1028 VEDGK
+1028 VEDGM

-1048 NQAIAVEFTA
+1048 NRAIEVVFTA
-1058 AGTMDGGAVSLG
+1058 AGTMDGGAVSLE
-1070 IPDGWGSMQEDPTKR
+1070 IPDGWGSMQNDPTQR
-1085 NYVTVRGAGVSLLPD
+1085 NYVTTRGAGVSLDPD
-1100 NINDRYAIA
+1100 DINDRYAIA

-1124 GGGTGSDVGAVVQDN
+1124 GGGTGAAVGAEVQDN

-1149 DGDGDGVFEAITST
+1149 DGDGDGVFDVLTSD
-1163 LEHTDREKIRNP
+1163 LEHTGREKIKNP
-1175 DKTQK
+1175 DKTQR
-1180 IYEDAPG
+1180 IYKDAPG

-1210 RAASDDVVLVFTY
+1210 RAASDDVKLVFTY
-1223 TPSQTIE
+1223 KPSQTIE
-1230 DGVLKFTV
+1230 DGMLRFTV

-1282 KANEIRITYGATD
+1282 KANDITITYGATE
-1295 AGRAVASATTGVDAF
+1295 AGRAVAAATTGVDAF
-1310 RFAVQGGEGGNL
+1310 RFAVRGGEGGNL
-1322 APIRTQP
+1322 APIQTQP

-1396 TPAIAP
+1396 TPAIPP

-1431 PKPTADTGVAFAVG
+1431 PNVGTGVAFAVG

-1452 DEFEDVSGDDT
+1452 DSFANVSGDET
-1463 MLTVDVDE
+1463 MLTVDVGE

-1500 AAGFVNAPRE
+1500 AVGIISAPRE
-1510 FRVHVPPGW
+1510 FRVQVPAGW
-1519 TTPSSAAMD
+1519 TAPSSAAMD

-1539 RQMGVA
+1539 RHMGVA
-1545 TTVSVEKLAPVD
+1545 TTVSVEKLAPVA

-1574 DEIIFT
+1574 DEISFN

-1592 SRFVMLFDGRQVASN
+1592 SNFVMLFDGRPVDSN
-1607 VSVRVQDSTPTQLTL
+1607 VSVRVQDSTPTQLIL
-1622 SSAGTVSADEG
+1622 SSAGTVSADDG

-1646 DGHEVAMASDV
+1646 DGHEVAMGSDV

-1665 AGMFSELAE
+1665 AGTFSELAE

-1696 QDSTPGMATIT
+1696 QDATPGIATIT

-1715 ASQPV
+1715 ASHPV

-1767 TDHSMAEVSSGTYSG
+1767 TDRSMAEVSSGAYSG
-1782 AFTVVADQ
+1782 SFTVVADQ

-1805 SVMVSNALTLDSTM
+1805 GAMVSNALTLDSTM

-1829 TVADGE
+1829 TVANGE
-1835 PVEISATVSDASSI
+1835 PVVISATVSDASSI
-1849 TSVMADVSTLDTTQ
+1849 TSVMADVSMLDTTQ
-1863 TDGVALTMGA
+1863 TDMISLTMGA
-1873 DGSYSASLV
+1873 DGAYSASVV
-1882 VSEDNT
+1882 VSEANT
-1888 AINGSKTITVTAIDA
+1888 TLNGAKTITVTAIDA
-1903 AGNSGIGTAMVTLD
+1903 AGNSGSGTAMVTLD
-1917 NMLSYTS
+1917 NKLSYTS
-1924 VIPAGTSLFH
+1924 QIPAGTSLFH
-1934 VPLAVEGLDTVG
+1934 IPLAVEGLNTVG
-1946 DLREMLGSNANLLIV
+1946 DLREMLGSDANLLIV
-1961 YDRATD
+1961 YDSAND

-2018 LPVNDARLTN
+2018 LPVNDARLNN

-2036 ATGVVASVVVSTAEG
+2036 ATGVVASVVVSTADG
-2051 YKSVAAAGDV
+2051 YKSVAAAGDSG
-2061 NDGPVMGD
+2061 DGPVMGD

-2086 TGWSQDTAAAAPI
+2086 TGWSHDTAAAAPI
-2099 TLVSHQVAG
+2099 ALVSHQVAG

-2116 GSVVDETTGVAQDGF
+2116 GSVVDETTGVVQDGF

-2151 KTTGYNMTFVDL
+2151 TATGYNMTFVDL

-2252 TGLAVR
+2252 TGQVVR

-2301 DFSATRK
+2301 EFSATRK